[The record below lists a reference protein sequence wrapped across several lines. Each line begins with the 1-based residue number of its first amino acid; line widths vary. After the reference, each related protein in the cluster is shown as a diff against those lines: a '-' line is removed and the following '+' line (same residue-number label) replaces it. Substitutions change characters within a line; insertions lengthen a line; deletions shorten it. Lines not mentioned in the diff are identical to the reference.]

1 MIQECRIAIAFLL
14 TSGAC
19 KAPCA
24 EARYLFSTMF
34 PHEMNNPICL
44 CKSLKRATGTFERSR
59 LLLGVSGSYM
69 ERQRIGVE
77 KLLLTSRAL
86 KWKMAL
92 VRLQMIMHRIL
103 VLFNSLTDATHIG
116 TLCVLLVSIWHTGRW
131 PLANINFS
139 PASACH

>member
-1 MIQECRIAIAFLL
+1 MIQERRIAIAFLL

-19 KAPCA
+19 KTPCA

-69 ERQRIGVE
+69 ESQRIGVE
-77 KLLLTSRAL
+77 KLLLTGRAL
-86 KWKMAL
+86 KGKMTL
-92 VRLQMIMHRIL
+92 MCLQMIMHRVLI
-103 VLFNSLTDATHIG
+103 LFNGLTDATHVG
-116 TLCVLLVSIWHTGRW
+116 TLCVLLVGVWHTVKVAVG
-131 PLANINFS
+131 
-139 PASACH
+139 